1 MATTHTDIL
10 IVGGGH
16 NGLVAGAYLARAGR
30 KVLVVERHGVA
41 GGQLATGH
49 LGPEFDSVALQPG
62 GRLRPDVVHE
72 LELARHGLT
81 AAPGPAP
88 ACVSL
93 LPDGGRLRLSNDPT
107 DGETIESIRQLSARD
122 ADRWPAFLAF
132 MNTAA
137 SFLDAAYRTPMPRL
151 NRSDVL
157 GQGLPLASLALRLRR
172 LGRRDM
178 FRVIRSLSMSA
189 QEFTEEWFESEPL
202 RAALGALA
210 IHGVTI
216 GAYSA
221 GGGLT
226 LIHNWLNRD
235 GPAHRCVGGTQALAD
250 ALVSALSAHGGQL
263 RTGTVVERIL
273 VDKQQV
279 TGVRL
284 ADGEEIAAK
293 LVLSSADPRHTL
305 LDLVG
310 ARELPPEFVWHAQ
323 SIRMRGCVAKVHL
336 LTNGRHGLPDGTSV
350 LAPDLRYLERA
361 YDAAKYGEI
370 SASPYLEITTTGA
383 LVSIHFQ
390 FAPHRLRD
398 GDWQAARDVLER
410 LALDTLGDVAPAL
423 RDSVREARSVTPADL
438 EQNFGL
444 TEGDLNHGQLILD
457 QLFFMRPLPG
467 WSDHRTPVDGLY
479 LCGSGVHGGGGV
491 SGAAGRNAARL
502 VLKSARA

>member
-1 MATTHTDIL
+1 MATTNADIL

-16 NGLVAGAYLARAGR
+16 NGLVAGACLAKAGR
-30 KVLVVERHGVA
+30 KVLVLERRGVA
-41 GGQLATGH
+41 GGQLAAGY
-49 LGPEFDSVALQPG
+49 LGAGFESVALQPG
-62 GRLRPDVVHE
+62 GQLRPDIVRE

-81 AAPGPAP
+81 AATGPAP
-88 ACVSL
+88 AYVSL
-93 LPDGGRLRLSNDPT
+93 LPGGGTLRLSNDAT
-107 DGETIESIRQLSARD
+107 DRETIESIRRLSTRD
-122 ADRWPAFLAF
+122 ADRWPGFLAF

-137 SFLDAAYRTPMPRL
+137 TFLDAAYRTPMPRL

-157 GQGLPLASLALRLRR
+157 AQGLPLASLALRLRR

-189 QEFTEEWFESEPL
+189 QEFSEEWFESEPL
-202 RAALGALA
+202 RAAIGALA

-221 GGGLT
+221 GGGLA

-235 GPAHRCVGGTQALAD
+235 GPAHRRIGGTQALAD
-250 ALVSALSAHGGQL
+250 ALVAALRAHGGQL
-263 RTGTVVERIL
+263 RTDAAVERIL

-279 TGVRL
+279 AGVRL
-284 ADGEEIAAK
+284 AGGEEIAAK

-323 SIRMRGCVAKVHL
+323 SIRMRGCVAKLHL
-336 LTNGRHGLPDGTSV
+336 LTDGRHGLPDGTSV

-370 SASPYLEITTTGA
+370 STRPYLEVTATGA

-390 FAPHRLRD
+390 FAPYGLRD
-398 GDWQAARDVLER
+398 GDWQAARAGLER
-410 LALDTLGDVAPAL
+410 LALDALGDVAPAL
-423 RDSVREARSVTPADL
+423 RDSLREVRSVTPADL
-438 EQNFGL
+438 EQDFGL
-444 TEGDLNHGQLILD
+444 SEGDLNHGQLILD
-457 QLFFMRPLPG
+457 QLFFMRPMPG
-467 WSDHRTPVDGLY
+467 WSDHRTPVEGLY

-491 SGAAGRNAARL
+491 SGAAGRNAARF